1 MITILPGFN
10 KDNQQETFKNIT
22 LVPGNIYSVVGPTG
36 SGKTQLLDDI
46 ERLNPGDGV
55 SRRRVIS
62 DKHPS
67 IHHLSQ
73 KMHYM
78 VDMPVK
84 EFILLYGE
92 SIGEID
98 VESYSQRIINKANT
112 LCGEAIKSTDQL
124 TRLSGGQSRALMI
137 ATVAMNA
144 DSDIV
149 LLDEIENAGINR
161 LEVLETL
168 RTSNKIVIM
177 ITHDPLLALQ
187 ADYRLVLKNGG
198 IQSVIP
204 RNVYEEFLSQ
214 QLYSIDQY
222 ISQIRSSLREGHT
235 INEEDSYAR
244 FTME

>member
-1 MITILPGFN
+1 MITILPGYN
-10 KDNQQETFKNIT
+10 KDHQRETFESIQ
-22 LVPGNIYSVVGPTG
+22 LIAGHIYGVVGPTG

-55 SRRRVIS
+55 SKRKIFS
-62 DKHPS
+62 DKQPS

-78 VDMPVK
+78 VDMAVK

-92 SIGEID
+92 SIGEVSLD
-98 VESYSQRIINKANT
+98 NYSLRIIDKANT
-112 LCGEAIKSTDQL
+112 LCGEAIKPTDQL

-137 ATVAMNA
+137 ATVAMNK

-161 LEVLETL
+161 LQVLETL

-187 ADYRLVLKNGG
+187 ADYRLILKNGG
-198 IQSVIP
+198 IQNIIP
-204 RNVYEEFLSQ
+204 RNCYEESLSR
-214 QLYSIDQY
+214 QLYVIDEY

-235 INEEDSYAR
+235 INEEDSYAG